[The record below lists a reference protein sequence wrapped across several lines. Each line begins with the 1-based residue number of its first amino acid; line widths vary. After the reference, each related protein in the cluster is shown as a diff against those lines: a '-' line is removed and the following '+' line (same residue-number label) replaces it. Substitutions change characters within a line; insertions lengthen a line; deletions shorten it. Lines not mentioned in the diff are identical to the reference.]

1 MKKRKLPK
9 KFIKKKLEKYFIKN
23 KLRKF
28 FIRKKFEKCS
38 LLHFIFTS
46 IKNNKKLQ
54 IHLIKNVV
62 LSSIITAFVL
72 YLIKNNNIEL
82 SNLLSINYLV
92 SITLCSFVNTFIY
105 FQIKEY
111 DELSDMKWWLATSS
125 IYLILCLILW
135 IISVFMVG
143 LFNIKSF
150 SITLYIPSAMVIV
163 SDNIALIYFIIKA
176 FFTKEED
183 LEVDNNEN
191 YHIT

>member
-9 KFIKKKLEKYFIKN
+9 KFIKKKLEKYFIKS
-23 KLRKF
+23 KLRLF

-82 SNLLSINYLV
+82 SHLLSIHYLTG
-92 SITLCSFVNTFIY
+92 IALCGFGNNFIY

-111 DELSDMKWWLATSS
+111 DELSYMKWWLFTSGV
-125 IYLILCLILW
+125 YLILCAILW
-135 IISVFMVG
+135 SIFQ
-143 LFNIKSF
+143 LFNINSYP
-150 SITLYIPSAMVIV
+150 IILGIPLIMVIISNV
-163 SDNIALIYFIIKA
+163 ITIIIFIIKA
-176 FFTKEED
+176 FFSTED
-183 LEVDNNEN
+183 DFNEDNKRGW
-191 YHIT
+191 Y